1 MTKIDINYY
10 AGASLLRQKK
20 ITGLLA
26 AVFLS
31 CQMVAP
37 AVADP
42 LTHSINTRVNNQ
54 QQESRLQQRIEKVD
68 DETRVM
74 LEEYQRRSKE
84 LELLSVYN
92 NQLQRI
98 ITSQEEEKV
107 SIRQQMIKLEQT
119 QQEIVPLMLR
129 MVAWME
135 KFVDIDHPFLPQE
148 RKLRVTQLH
157 SLMDRSDIS
166 IGEKYRRVLEAY
178 QVEMEYGRTIEAY
191 RDELKTDSNTRTV
204 DILRIGRV
212 GLYYQTLDRL
222 EVGQWN
228 SMKSNWEVLPD
239 HYGMAIRNGLRIAHN
254 QAAPDLL
261 RLPVPAASILEPSHT
276 HPAGDKQ

>member
-1 MTKIDINYY
+1 MTKIKINSC
-10 AGASLLRQKK
+10 AEGNSQLPKK
-20 ITGLLA
+20 ITRLLA
-26 AVFLS
+26 AAFLS
-31 CQMVAP
+31 FQMLTPLA
-37 AVADP
+37 ADP
-42 LTHSINTRVNNQ
+42 LNHSINSRINNQ
-54 QQESRLQQRIEKVD
+54 QQESRVQQHIEKVD
-68 DETRVM
+68 DETRTM
-74 LEEYQRRSKE
+74 LEEYQRRSRE
-84 LELLSVYN
+84 LELLTVYN

-107 SIRQQMIKLEQT
+107 SIRQQMIKLQQT
-119 QQEIVPLMLR
+119 QQEVVPLMLR

-148 RKLRVTQLH
+148 RSLRVTQLH
-157 SLMDRSDIS
+157 ALMDRSDIS

-204 DILRIGRV
+204 DFLRIGRV

-228 SMKSNWEVLPD
+228 SIKSNWEVLPT
-239 HYGMAIRNGLRIAHN
+239 HYRMAIRNGIRIAHN

-261 RLPVPAASILEPSHT
+261 RLPIPAATTLKPSQSHS
-276 HPAGDKQ
+276 AGDK